1 MNPSSHLHIIY
12 LPIHF
17 YQVVLDNP
25 TTFNN
30 PFQFEI
36 TFECLQE
43 LEDDLEWKV
52 LYVGSAHDA
61 SKDQTLDEILV
72 GPIPVGVNKF
82 VLQADAPDPN
92 QLPPDEILGVTVVLV
107 TCSYRE
113 REFIRVGYYVNNEYV
128 DPNPPPPPPP
138 PPQPVQMGEDGQ
150 PLPPPPAPPA
160 PAPPKYPQLD
170 LNHVHR
176 QILADKPRVTKFA
189 IPWTEQEAIKEAE
202 AKAKAAA
209 EGSPTGVQDAP
220 MVDSGGDDDDNDDG
234 ERNENTPMSL
244 PPSSAAH
251 GMNLMAAAAAATTG
265 GSVPM
270 DME

>member
-1 MNPSSHLHIIY
+1 MLLTWYVEADVLLYFHFASKTASDDSICYINSFSLDSSIPTQL
-12 LPIHF
+12 
-17 YQVVLDNP
+17 QVVLDNP
-25 TTFNN
+25 TTFKN

-92 QLPPDEILGVTVVLV
+92 QLPPDELLGVTVVLV

-113 REFIRVGYYVNNEYV
+113 REFLRVGYYVNNEYV
-128 DPNPPPPPPP
+128 DPNGPPP
-138 PPQPVQMGEDGQ
+138 VQLDEKGEPL
-150 PLPPPPAPPA
+150 PLPP
-160 PAPPKYPQLD
+160 PPKYPQLD
-170 LNHVHR
+170 LNHVQR

-189 IPWTEQEAIKEAE
+189 IPWTEEDVKQAE
-202 AKAKAAA
+202 AK
-209 EGSPTGVQDAP
+209 
-220 MVDSGGDDDDNDDG
+220 
-234 ERNENTPMSL
+234 
-244 PPSSAAH
+244 
-251 GMNLMAAAAAATTG
+251 AAAAAAANASSPDADTSMTQEDAGTPTLGSEAPASGMVAATG
-265 GSVPM
+265 GAAPM
-270 DME
+270 EM